1 MKLKYRLKTC
11 LRKVFGKNFVCWL
24 LYARNKILNIDLFQ
38 ILHTNDTNVFYFYIS
53 PKLKHPGLADRLK
66 AIISGVCSRLP
77 KEFLCLKAQNT
88 QLPHAIYAFIHRTCP
103 SLHFS
108 YR

>member
-38 ILHTNDTNVFYFYIS
+38 ILHTNDTNVF
-53 PKLKHPGLADRLK
+53 
-66 AIISGVCSRLP
+66 
-77 KEFLCLKAQNT
+77 
-88 QLPHAIYAFIHRTCP
+88 
-103 SLHFS
+103 
-108 YR
+108 